1 MSATTSSR
9 VHRVQRRGRLS
20 SWMNAAIWTMLV
32 ALTACSSGSS
42 SPPGQSSSSSTSG
55 GGNVLAGSP
64 APTATAAVACDK
76 AYLDSLPVPVRKPEL
91 KRVLQ
96 MVNCSDQT
104 LLGAANAAKALN
116 QPLTSVFPREG
127 TWVMEPLN
135 EATKTNFKNILTI
148 DVPPEWENTK
158 CPPHTDCPGVVGPR
172 LWARTGCRYDIAAD
186 RAQCETGGCGGKYD
200 CSKAKLAATVG
211 VSVAEWTLA
220 EPVESGTKKVKYL
233 QDAPDISI
241 VDGANL
247 NMDIVNLG
255 GSKSSPFDVEGGH
268 VINWLDE
275 QKPLTKYGV
284 DLRQDNRCP
293 ANFRLR
299 RSMLTNGKPYGFVI
313 VDANGQPEGGDSTVA
328 CFSNCG
334 RHAFP
339 SPPPKDCDPS
349 DKTSQ
354 CYLWKSFC
362 LGDERL
368 YQPTFTARCTVA
380 NEKQVCPVNG
390 GCWDQKDDS
399 SFANL
404 RCNGRGFIK
413 NQTCSQDVCTY
424 QYGYVDPKTL
434 TKFWSTQP
442 PYGHCSDVTSDATQC
457 IGDDTVHEVFPKAY
471 TWPNDPQVYLGDAEA
486 YRVIFSPGGV
496 PADAPIT
503 PAGQIPLCESLPTH
517 YDYSKWK
524 DLCKNDIDAG
534 AVFAKAYPNSRVP
547 PNWGCNLLDGDN
559 GDDAVICRWK
569 AAQ

>member
-1 MSATTSSR
+1 MKGGQKRGSRSLVVSS
-9 VHRVQRRGRLS
+9 VVG
-20 SWMNAAIWTMLV
+20 V
-32 ALTACSSGSS
+32 ALLAALNACGNSTSTPAANTQSSGTT
-42 SPPGQSSSSSTSG
+42 PNIAVGAPGAG
-55 GGNVLAGSP
+55 GPGPVE
-64 APTATAAVACDK
+64 VACDK
-76 AYLDSLPVPVRKPEL
+76 AYLDSLPVPVKKPEL

-96 MVNCSDQT
+96 LVNCSNQMV
-104 LLGAANAAKALN
+104 LGAANAAKGLN
-116 QPLTSVFPREG
+116 QPLTAVFPREG

-135 EATKTNFKNILTI
+135 EARKTDHKNILTI

-172 LWARTGCRYDIAAD
+172 LWARTGCRFDIASD

-200 CSKAKLAATVG
+200 CSKNHESSTDG
-211 VSVAEWTLA
+211 VTVAEWTLA
-220 EPVESGTKKVKYL
+220 EPVQSGSGAIKYL
-233 QDAPDISI
+233 QDAPDISV

-255 GSKSSPFDVEGGH
+255 GSKVCPLDKEGGH

-275 QKPLTKYGV
+275 QKPLSKHGE
-284 DLRQDNRCP
+284 DLRSDARCP
-293 ANFRLR
+293 PNFRLR
-299 RSMLTNGKPYGFVI
+299 RSMLTSGIHGFVI
-313 VDANGQPEGGDSTVA
+313 VDDNGVPLGGDSTVA
-328 CFSNCG
+328 CFNNCG
-334 RHAFP
+334 RHKFP
-339 SPPPKDCDPS
+339 APPPKDCDPS

-354 CYLWKSFC
+354 CYFWKSFC

-368 YQPTFTARCTVA
+368 YQPIFTAKCTVA

-390 GCWDQKDDS
+390 GCWDQKDES

-434 TKFWSTQP
+434 TKFLSTQP

-496 PADAPIT
+496 PADTPIT
-503 PAGQIPLCESLPTH
+503 PSGPIPLCETLPAI
-517 YDYSKWK
+517 YEYSKWVTN
-524 DLCKNDIDAG
+524 CSIDIEKG
-534 AVFAKAYPNSRVP
+534 SVFAKAYPKTAKLPSWACVLNS
-547 PNWGCNLLDGDN
+547 GDN
-559 GDDAVICRWK
+559 GDDAVLCRWK
-569 AAQ
+569 AP